1 MGGMED
7 FFSTKSMCE
16 RDQHDLD
23 SQPPKLQIR
32 IEGAKSPIESTYP
45 WRDVDTQNN
54 ASQIRTL
61 SERVDIKKRL
71 DNGELVKIR
80 SCAGLLT
87 EELRRVI

>member
-16 RDQHDLD
+16 RDQLGID

-32 IEGAKSPIESTYP
+32 IEGAKSPVEPVYP

-54 ASQIRTL
+54 ASQIRL
-61 SERVDIKKRL
+61 LAERTDIKLRL
-71 DNGELVKIR
+71 DNGETVKIR